1 MDKNKKSAD
10 SEKKAERKKALWW
23 SLLWSNVAM
32 LVVLLLTFL
41 FQNYLY
47 TQLISANKPVDIEI
61 NPLIVGLGYIVGM
74 LILWAI
80 IYKYE
85 TKEDDLF
92 DQNDNHNIY

>member
-1 MDKNKKSAD
+1 MRDNTTNTDDK
-10 SEKKAERKKALWW
+10 KKAERKKALWW

-32 LVVLLLTFL
+32 ALVLLATYL
-41 FQNYLY
+41 FQRYLY
-47 TQLISANKPVDIEI
+47 TQLISANKLVDIEI
-61 NPLIVGLGYIVGM
+61 NPLIIGLGYIVGM

-92 DQNDNHNIY
+92 DSNENHNIY